1 MHPQNSHL
9 ESCVLDPEAVCI
21 GRNFL
26 EEVVREALG
35 SQGQWQI
42 CRPLMVFFFNLLE
55 MIFLTNNN
63 GFIVNDPSW
72 ANIAMLDIHLVMLF

>member
-1 MHPQNSHL
+1 MATIN
-9 ESCVLDPEAVCI
+9 
-21 GRNFL
+21 G
-26 EEVVREALG
+26 
-35 SQGQWQI
+35 
-42 CRPLMVFFFNLLE
+42 FFFNLVE